1 VSKKQPCGLRES
13 RSQEPEFRHPGRKK
27 AATKE
32 DENANALFPVF
43 PILTPDFW
51 LLTPDRIRSSV

>member
-1 VSKKQPCGLRES
+1 VRLGIQNTGDRRQKT
-13 RSQEPEFRHPGRKK
+13 EFRHPGRKK

-32 DENANALFPVF
+32 DENALFPAF
-43 PILTPDFW
+43 PILTPDYW